1 MEIAISEEN
10 LKLFVDDAVM
20 TVFELVLNMHIER
33 TKPQEPGVMKENQ
46 VIGMVGIAGRNRG
59 VVCLRME
66 ERFSRIV
73 AAAMLSLEADDS
85 LSVMDINDV
94 VGELTNIIA
103 GKVKYCLRGERE
115 TCILSLPTIVRGHSI
130 DLESISGV
138 ERRFFTFRY
147 ASHNVTV
154 ELYSVSQ
161 LGSESM
167 NTPKIL
173 LIDDSK
179 ATRSVLAKM
188 FTPYQCEVIEAP
200 NGAIGMQM
208 ALMHQPALIILDMT
222 MPVMNGIEALDR
234 LKADENTRNIPVI
247 MLSANSNPEE
257 VESMTAKG
265 LVSYVTK
272 TQKPTII
279 LESARQLLKLEPRPT
294 SQN

>member
-10 LKLFVDDAVM
+10 LKLFVDDAVI

-33 TKPQEPGVMKENQ
+33 SQPKESDDTKEGQ

-59 VVCLRME
+59 VVCLRVE
-66 ERFSRIV
+66 EGFSRIV
-73 AAAMLSLEADDS
+73 ARAMLSMEADDA
-85 LSVMDINDV
+85 LSVADVNDV

-103 GKVKYCLRGERE
+103 GKIKYCLRSDRE
-115 TCILSLPTIVRGHSI
+115 TCVLSLPTIVRGDSI

-138 ERRFFTFRY
+138 ERRFFSFRY

-154 ELYSVSQ
+154 ELYSVNEQGAENMS
-161 LGSESM
+161 
-167 NTPKIL
+167 TPKIL

-188 FTPYQCEVIEAP
+188 FTPYHCEVIEAP
-200 NGAIGMQM
+200 NGAIGLQM

-222 MPVMNGIEALDR
+222 MPVMNGMEALDR
-234 LKADENTRNIPVI
+234 LKADVTTQNIPVI

-257 VESMTAKG
+257 VQSMTAKG

-272 TQKPTII
+272 TQKPTVI
-279 LESARQLLKLEPRPT
+279 LESARQLLKLEPKPASKT
-294 SQN
+294 